1 MSKILISFFVTL
13 YSCSKVIAQTRLRD
27 QEPTYWEG
35 NEIHLKKI

>member
-13 YSCSKVIAQTRLRD
+13 FSCSKVNALTRLRD

-35 NEIHLKKI
+35 NAIHLKKI